1 MKAKLVVIWGLLVFV
16 IGSTAFNYA
25 SKRRF
30 YNFPADSISFKVPSN
45 FPKPVYDFKDNPVT
59 ANGFKLGR
67 ILFYDPLL
75 SKDKSISC
83 ANCHQSFAA
92 FANLDHAVSHG
103 TDECL
108 GTRNAPP
115 LFNLA
120 WQKEF
125 MWDGGVHHI
134 EVSPMNA
141 MTNPCEMATDLN
153 TITKRLQQTEP
164 YPALFKAAFGST
176 EINSQRAFRALAQF
190 TSMLVSANS
199 KYDKYI
205 RKEAGGDFTAE
216 ETAGYELFKQKCSTC
231 HQEPLFTDLT
241 YRSNGLDLKPDDIGR
256 DSITHLETDRGKF
269 RVPSLRNIELTKPYM
284 HDGRFSTLKEVLQH
298 YDAGVK
304 PAANLDPALHQNNI
318 YGIKLTTVEQRQLT
332 AFLKTLTDP
341 DFINDKRFQSPE
353 LQTQLKTIH

>member
-1 MKAKLVVIWGLLVFV
+1 MKVKITVILVLLTFIVIC
-16 IGSTAFNYA
+16 TAFDNGFKGINYGVV
-25 SKRRF
+25 
-30 YNFPADSISFKVPSN
+30 ADSVRFAVPAN

-59 ANGFKLGR
+59 GNGFKLGR

-103 TDECL
+103 VDECL

-153 TITKRLQQTEP
+153 TIVSRLQETKA
-164 YPALFKAAFGST
+164 YSALFKAAFGT
-176 EINSQRAFRALAQF
+176 AEINSQRVFRAMAQF

-205 RKEAGGDFTAE
+205 RHEAGGTFTSD
-216 ETAGYELFKQKCSTC
+216 ETAGYALFKTHCSTC

-241 YRSNGLDLKPDDIGR
+241 YRSNGLDLRSEDIGR

-269 RVPSLRNIELTKPYM
+269 RVPSLRNVELTSPYM
-284 HDGRFSTLKEVLQH
+284 HDGRFDDLKQVLEH
-298 YDAGVK
+298 YNSGVK
-304 PAANLDPALHQNNI
+304 NTANLDPDLHKA
-318 YGIKLTTVEQRQLT
+318 GILGIRLNMKEQSQLI
-332 AFLKTLTDP
+332 AFLKTLTDTA
-341 DFINDKRFQSPE
+341 FANDKRFQTP
-353 LQTQLKTIH
+353 Q

>member
-1 MKAKLVVIWGLLVFV
+1 MKAKGIVFLVLLIFIMV
-16 IGSTAFNYA
+16 STAFNYGFKGINYSIA
-25 SKRRF
+25 
-30 YNFPADSISFKVPSN
+30 ADSVRFAVPAN

-59 ANGFKLGR
+59 SNGFKLGR
-67 ILFYDPLL
+67 ILFYDPII

-103 TDECL
+103 VDECL

-153 TITKRLQQTEP
+153 TIVSRLQETNAYAP
-164 YPALFKAAFGST
+164 LFKAAFGTT
-176 EINSQRAFRALAQF
+176 EINSQRTFRALAQF

-205 RKEAGGDFTAE
+205 RKEKGGDFTAE
-216 ETAGYELFKQKCSTC
+216 EIAGYALFKQKCSTC
-231 HQEPLFTDLT
+231 HQEPLFTDLA
-241 YRSNGLDLKPDDIGR
+241 YRSNGLDLKPEDIGR

-269 RVPSLRNIELTKPYM
+269 RVPSLRNVELTSPYM
-284 HDGRFSTLKEVLQH
+284 HDGRFETLKEVLAH
-298 YDAGVK
+298 YNSGVK
-304 PAANLDPALHQNNI
+304 PTANLDPLLHQNNV
-318 YGIKLTTVEQRQLT
+318 YGIRLTTLEQSQLI
-332 AFLKTLTDP
+332 AFLKTLTDR
-341 DFINDKRFQSPE
+341 DFVNDKRFQAPE
-353 LQTQLKTIH
+353 

>member
-1 MKAKLVVIWGLLVFV
+1 MKAKGIVFLVLLGFITVC
-16 IGSTAFNYA
+16 TAFNYGF
-25 SKRRF
+25 KGIN
-30 YNFPADSISFKVPSN
+30 YGITADSVRFAVPAN
-45 FPKPVYDFKDNPVT
+45 FPKPIYDFKDNPVT
-59 ANGFKLGR
+59 SNGFKLGR
-67 ILFYDPLL
+67 ILFYDPII

-103 TDECL
+103 VDECL

-153 TITKRLQQTEP
+153 TVVSRLRETKT
-164 YPALFKAAFGST
+164 YSSLFKAAFGTT
-176 EINSQRAFRALAQF
+176 EINSQRTFRALAQF

-205 RKEAGGDFTAE
+205 RKEKGGDFTEE
-216 ETAGYELFKQKCSTC
+216 ETAGYALFKQKCSTC
-231 HQEPLFTDLT
+231 HQEPLFTDLA
-241 YRSNGLDLKPDDIGR
+241 YRSNGLDLKSDDIGR

-269 RVPSLRNIELTKPYM
+269 RVPSLRNIELTSPYM
-284 HDGRFSTLKEVLQH
+284 HDGRFETLKEVLAH
-298 YDAGVK
+298 YNSGVK
-304 PAANLDPALHQNNI
+304 PTANLDPLLHQNNV
-318 YGIKLTTVEQRQLT
+318 YGIRLTILEQSQLI
-332 AFLKTLTDP
+332 AFLKTLTDR
-341 DFINDKRFQSPE
+341 DFVNDKRFQAPE
-353 LQTQLKTIH
+353 